1 MHLHM
6 TDNVR
11 LLGLAS
17 IQFEPDS
24 TRSAQEVFST
34 ASSGQPV
41 DVEAYDWPGK
51 RGAQMAGEATATVR
65 FDCVL
70 RERVNPWT

>member
-24 TRSAQEVFST
+24 L
-34 ASSGQPV
+34 
-41 DVEAYDWPGK
+41 
-51 RGAQMAGEATATVR
+51 GA
-65 FDCVL
+65 L
-70 RERVNPWT
+70 RKSFLRKFQDNLWM